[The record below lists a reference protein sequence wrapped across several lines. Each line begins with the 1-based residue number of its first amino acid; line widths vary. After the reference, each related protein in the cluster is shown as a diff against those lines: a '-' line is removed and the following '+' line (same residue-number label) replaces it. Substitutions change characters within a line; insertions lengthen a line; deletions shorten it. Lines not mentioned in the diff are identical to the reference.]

1 MVFSGSLVNH
11 GTGKYI
17 VCAIG
22 MQTEIGK
29 IASLLDN
36 TKNRKTPLQKNLDT
50 LSGQLSL
57 LILIICFLVLILQL
71 FVARENILNALMM
84 TVALAPLVL
93 FENRKFFLPMTKLLQ
108 HLSAELLLI
117 STRPSSI

>member
-57 LILIICFLVLILQL
+57 LILIICFNTSI
-71 FVARENILNALMM
+71 ICCS
-84 TVALAPLVL
+84 
-93 FENRKFFLPMTKLLQ
+93 RKYFRCPYDGC
-108 HLSAELLLI
+108 
-117 STRPSSI
+117 SSYS

>member
-1 MVFSGSLVNH
+1 MVFSDSLVNH
-11 GTGKYI
+11 RTGKYI

-36 TKNRKTPLQKNLDT
+36 TKNRKPPLQT

-84 TVALAPLVL
+84 TVALAVAAIPEAL
-93 FENRKFFLPMTKLLQ
+93 
-108 HLSAELLLI
+108 
-117 STRPSSI
+117 SSIVTIILSLST